1 MEMFEKEEI
10 EKKLEEILEPFLKEE
25 GFSLVDINWKGI
37 GRSGKIEVFVDKNEG
52 VTAEDTKKLAE
63 EILEIL
69 HIREIPLD
77 YILEVSSP
85 GLDRILKKKREFKW
99 ACGKKVKVI
108 HGEGKEEKGILVF
121 VNDEKIGI
129 EKENEIVYIFFNEIK
144 KVQLMEW
151 ENYGKY

>member
-25 GFSLVDINWKGI
+25 GFFLVDINWKGV

-63 EILEIL
+63 DILEIL
-69 HIREIPLD
+69 HLKEIPLD

-85 GLDRILKKKREFKW
+85 GLDRILKKKKEYRW
-99 ACGKKVKVI
+99 ACGKKIKVI
-108 HGEGKEEKGILVF
+108 
-121 VNDEKIGI
+121 
-129 EKENEIVYIFFNEIK
+129 Y
-144 KVQLMEW
+144 
-151 ENYGKY
+151 

>member
-10 EKKLEEILEPFLKEE
+10 EKKLEEILEPFVKEE
-25 GFSLVDINWKGI
+25 GFSLVDINWKGK
-37 GRSGKIEVFVDKNEG
+37 GRTGKIEVFVDKNEG

-69 HIREIPLD
+69 HLKGIPLD

-99 ACGKKVKVI
+99 ACGKKIRVI
-108 HGEGKEEKGILVF
+108 HGDGKEEKGTLVF

-129 EKENEIVYIFFNEIK
+129 EKENEIVYIFFKEIK